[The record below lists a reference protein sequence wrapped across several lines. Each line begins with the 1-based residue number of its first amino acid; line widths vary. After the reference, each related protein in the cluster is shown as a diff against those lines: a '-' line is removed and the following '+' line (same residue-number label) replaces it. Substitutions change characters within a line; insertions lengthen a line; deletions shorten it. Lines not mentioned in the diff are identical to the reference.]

1 VERRPIPRLTVVGAS
16 VAGALLASVRDVA
29 ADTGPLPTE
38 VAVESGRFP
47 TELAMGALVV
57 TALAV
62 AVLVPRARRWIAAA
76 GILAAT
82 GVGLFAILILG
93 TVGGWSGKP
102 MEPWTI
108 PAMIVAGIAGVV
120 SAGLVVLRYRP
131 G

>member
-1 VERRPIPRLTVVGAS
+1 VQRRPIPRLAVAGAS

-38 VAVESGRFP
+38 VTVESGRFP
-47 TELAMGALVV
+47 TELAIGALLV
-57 TALAV
+57 AAIAV
-62 AVLVPRARRWIAAA
+62 AVLVPRTRRWIAAA

-82 GVGLFAILILG
+82 AVGLFAILILG
-93 TVGGWSGKP
+93 TIGGWSGKP

-131 G
+131 R